1 MVLVARAMVQQAA
14 YLIMDE
20 PTANLDYG
28 NQIRVLQAIRYLSE
42 EEYGILMT
50 SHNPDH
56 AFLACSRT
64 LLMRDGY
71 VVCSGPPE
79 ETVTTETLTKLY
91 ATPVAVSP
99 TEAFG
104 RQFKACIPLMDSE
117 TVQEDVLGH
126 GPCQGVSAER
136 QERRSTCP

>member
-1 MVLVARAMVQQAA
+1 M
-14 YLIMDE
+14 
-20 PTANLDYG
+20 
-28 NQIRVLQAIRYLSE
+28 LQAIRYLSE
-42 EEYGILMT
+42 EGYGILMT

-104 RQFKACIPLMDSE
+104 RQFNACIPLMDSE
-117 TVQEDVLGH
+117 AA
-126 GPCQGVSAER
+126 P
-136 QERRSTCP
+136 RRPWGTAYARECLPKDGRDKTPAHRDGAGRPSEKRGKNS